1 MIMRISNAVEGA
13 KDVRDGEQYT
23 VYFVYLVDVEVP
35 PGVIDCPDM
44 SRSSSF
50 FALEVKHTLND
61 QRMLMYGR
69 GRRHSRSRRHCTH
82 L

>member
-1 MIMRISNAVEGA
+1 MIIRILNAVEGA

-23 VYFVYLVDVEVP
+23 VYSVHLVDVEVP
-35 PGVIDCPDM
+35 PGVMDCPDI
-44 SRSSSF
+44 SRSSSLF
-50 FALEVKHTLND
+50 TLEVKHMLND